1 MYGNRPCGTARTY
14 FPGFVRGFARPCF
27 WAAQARS
34 AALAVAYNNSFQHGD
49 HPCDPSHRVN
59 CVPRQITA
67 PPYESQPKMRRTALL
82 LLALGTA
89 SALPVV
95 ELQKDVYEVA
105 LKEVGTPWLIE
116 IYSGMC
122 ASCKAYAD
130 IWHGVEA
137 KVLQNTKVAVGRINM
152 DEGGGP
158 PLAMKYKGL
167 LKDGIP
173 AVIWIADPA
182 KPYDHTVID
191 SGKARSSDERLGPRC
206 CGRARGRCWK
216 RRSGSALLTHTRCF
230 SIRRPLRGPR
240 PGGASGTHHRRSRSG
255 NPSRPAAALAA
266 RQFPAAAAA
275 RRARAAAVAAR
286 AAPVGAAL
294 ALALVRTIAGP
305 MPLLAADEARP
316 CRRRPPRVWTY
327 RPASPQPC
335 PHLGRASG
343 CTT

>member
-1 MYGNRPCGTARTY
+1 MPHY
-14 FPGFVRGFARPCF
+14 
-27 WAAQARS
+27 
-34 AALAVAYNNSFQHGD
+34 
-49 HPCDPSHRVN
+49 
-59 CVPRQITA
+59 
-67 PPYESQPKMRRTALL
+67 RTALYV
-82 LLALGTA
+82 LALGTA

-191 SGKARSSDERLGPRC
+191 SGKARSSDEL
-206 CGRARGRCWK
+206 W
-216 RRSGSALLTHTRCF
+216 STLLRK
-230 SIRRPLRGPR
+230 G
-240 PGGASGTHHRRSRSG
+240 SRS
-255 NPSRPAAALAA
+255 
-266 RQFPAAAAA
+266 
-275 RRARAAAVAAR
+275 
-286 AAPVGAAL
+286 
-294 ALALVRTIAGP
+294 
-305 MPLLAADEARP
+305 LLE
-316 CRRRPPRVWTY
+316 TG
-327 RPASPQPC
+327 SE
-335 PHLGRASG
+335 L
-343 CTT
+343 

>member
-1 MYGNRPCGTARTY
+1 MFRP
-14 FPGFVRGFARPCF
+14 RP
-27 WAAQARS
+27 
-34 AALAVAYNNSFQHGD
+34 V
-49 HPCDPSHRVN
+49 
-59 CVPRQITA
+59 
-67 PPYESQPKMRRTALL
+67 LL

-89 SALPVV
+89 GALPVV

-152 DEGGGP
+152 DESGGP

-191 SGKARSSDERLGPRC
+191 SGKARSSDEL
-206 CGRARGRCWK
+206 W
-216 RRSGSALLTHTRCF
+216 STLLRK
-230 SIRRPLRGPR
+230 G
-240 PGGASGTHHRRSRSG
+240 SRS
-255 NPSRPAAALAA
+255 
-266 RQFPAAAAA
+266 
-275 RRARAAAVAAR
+275 
-286 AAPVGAAL
+286 
-294 ALALVRTIAGP
+294 
-305 MPLLAADEARP
+305 LLETAE
-316 CRRRPPRVWTY
+316 
-327 RPASPQPC
+327 
-335 PHLGRASG
+335 L
-343 CTT
+343 

>member
-1 MYGNRPCGTARTY
+1 MYSPNINGPAIRVAATERREQIRQRNRAGHDILATD
-14 FPGFVRGFARPCF
+14 V
-27 WAAQARS
+27 AAQ
-34 AALAVAYNNSFQHGD
+34 G
-49 HPCDPSHRVN
+49 
-59 CVPRQITA
+59 
-67 PPYESQPKMRRTALL
+67 
-82 LLALGTA
+82 LLALGRA

-191 SGKARSSDERLGPRC
+191 SGKARSSDELW
-206 CGRARGRCWK
+206 AT
-216 RRSGSALLTHTRCF
+216 LLRK
-230 SIRRPLRGPR
+230 G
-240 PGGASGTHHRRSRSG
+240 SRS
-255 NPSRPAAALAA
+255 
-266 RQFPAAAAA
+266 
-275 RRARAAAVAAR
+275 
-286 AAPVGAAL
+286 
-294 ALALVRTIAGP
+294 
-305 MPLLAADEARP
+305 LLETAE
-316 CRRRPPRVWTY
+316 
-327 RPASPQPC
+327 
-335 PHLGRASG
+335 L
-343 CTT
+343 